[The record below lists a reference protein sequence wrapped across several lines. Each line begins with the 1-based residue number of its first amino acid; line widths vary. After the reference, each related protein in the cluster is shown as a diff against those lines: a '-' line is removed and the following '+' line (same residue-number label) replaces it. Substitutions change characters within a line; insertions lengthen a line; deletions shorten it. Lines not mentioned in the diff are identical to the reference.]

1 MAHTYKESPITT
13 SITLIAIVAALALL
27 AVVVITI
34 AAGIDDIH
42 PNGEASLQP
51 TLDNNPWYFHVEK
64 NEGKDYRK
72 VIY

>member
-1 MAHTYKESPITT
+1 
-13 SITLIAIVAALALL
+13 LL

-51 TLDNNPWYFHVEK
+51 TLDSPSLCQTF
-64 NEGKDYRK
+64 GQ
-72 VIY
+72 